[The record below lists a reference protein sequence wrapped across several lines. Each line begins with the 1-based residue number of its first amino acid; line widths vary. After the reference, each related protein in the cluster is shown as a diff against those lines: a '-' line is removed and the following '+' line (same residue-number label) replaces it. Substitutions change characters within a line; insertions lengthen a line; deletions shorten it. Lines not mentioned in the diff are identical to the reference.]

1 PDGAQNGARIF
12 FAPGASGGPAPP
24 RRKRAARAAAAM
36 VLMALVTGA
45 QAGTARVIK
54 VGHTGTKDH
63 HYQMYLEK
71 WAETITERTD
81 GRYTFEI
88 YPSDLYGKPN
98 QLIEGCQ
105 LGTSD
110 MVLATGSL
118 LTSYSPKMG
127 VLNLPFLFDT
137 SDQAC
142 EILNGPVG
150 LEFEESLAG
159 RNLIVL
165 GWWENGMRH
174 IFPPTKVTKMEDLK
188 GMKLRVVNSAEM
200 IDTINAFGASA
211 VPMGF
216 NEVYSAWQLKTIDG
230 CEGTITHMLT
240 QKYYELT
247 KAAVLLWYM
256 HVPNPLIM
264 SKRLWTSLPPE
275 DQEIF
280 RDEARKMS
288 LFSFEF
294 QKEMDAEEIR
304 QCEEHGVEFTRPD
317 RTEFI
322 EAVKPVWDKYRPKF
336 GDMMDKIEAEKAK

>member
-1 PDGAQNGARIF
+1 MSCSRKNVLS
-12 FAPGASGGPAPP
+12 FALFALFV
-24 RRKRAARAAAAM
+24 M
-36 VLMALVTGA
+36 MAICA
-45 QAGTARVIK
+45 QAAPRVIK
-54 VGHTGTKDH
+54 IGHTGTKEH
-63 HYQMYLEK
+63 HYQMYLETWTK
-71 WAETITERTD
+71 NVSEATD

-105 LGTSD
+105 LGTSN

-118 LTSYSPKMG
+118 LTSYSPKIG
-127 VLNLPFLFDT
+127 VLNLPFLFKD
-137 SDQAC
+137 SKEAHDV
-142 EILNGPVG
+142 LNGPIG
-150 LEFEESLAG
+150 AEFEESLAK

-174 IFPPTKVTKMEDLK
+174 LFPATPVNKMEELQ

-247 KAAVLLWYM
+247 KTAALLWYM
-256 HVPNPLIM
+256 HVPNPLII
-264 SKRLWTSLPPE
+264 SKQLWCSIPKA
-275 DQEIF
+275 DQAIF
-280 RDEARKMS
+280 IKEARKMS
-288 LFSFEF
+288 DFSFDYQRKMDE
-294 QKEMDAEEIR
+294 KEIKK
-304 QCEEHGVEFTRPD
+304 CEELGVVFTRPD
-317 RTEFI
+317 REPFVK
-322 EAVKPVWDKYRPKF
+322 AVEPVYEKYRPKY
-336 GDMMDKIEAEKAK
+336 GEMIDKIHAVTGK

>member
-1 PDGAQNGARIF
+1 MKAQRIVL
-12 FAPGASGGPAPP
+12 FAVLFL
-24 RRKRAARAAAAM
+24 AAFVA
-36 VLMALVTGA
+36 VA
-45 QAGTARVIK
+45 QAGQAKIIK
-54 VGHTGTKDH
+54 VGHTGTAEH

-71 WAETITERTD
+71 WAEIITTRTD

-98 QLIEGCQ
+98 QLIEGAQ
-105 LGTSD
+105 LGTVD

-118 LTSYSPKMG
+118 LTSYSPKYG
-127 VLNLPFLFDT
+127 VLNLPFLFE
-137 SDQAC
+137 SSMQAC
-142 EILNGPVG
+142 EILNGPIG
-150 LEFEESLAG
+150 KEIEESLAG

-174 IFPPTKVTKMEDLK
+174 LFPGNPVEKIADLR
-188 GMKLRVVNSAEM
+188 GRKLRTINSAEM

-247 KAAVLLWYM
+247 KSAVLLWYM
-256 HVPNPLIM
+256 HVPNPLVS
-264 SKRLWTSLPPE
+264 SKRLWTSIPRE

-280 RDEARKMS
+280 LEESQKMS
-288 LFSFEF
+288 WFSFKF
-294 QKEMDAEEIR
+294 QNEMDEKEIK
-304 QCEEHGVEFTRPD
+304 QCEELGVVFTKPD
-317 RTEFI
+317 RAPFI
-322 EAVKPVWDKYRPKF
+322 EAVHPVWDKYRPKY
-336 GDMMDKIEAEKAK
+336 GEMLDKILAATRKN